1 MSKCF
6 YCDDKTTD
14 DDLTLVDGQWIRV
27 CADCRDFIEKY
38 GTDLLNNSVM
48 PDEVKETKAY
58 IRRKYEPFGL
68 QPTPPLS
75 TVDYASDW

>member
-27 CADCRDFIEKY
+27 CADCRDFIDKY
-38 GTDLLNNSVM
+38 GTDLLDDWYYGEADIKELKEFTRISAKYDQKAYNNS
-48 PDEVKETKAY
+48 KTK
-58 IRRKYEPFGL
+58 
-68 QPTPPLS
+68 
-75 TVDYASDW
+75 